1 MKSLV
6 HMFSAL
12 TTIAFC
18 LTMTAIQFL
27 VKDRPPTPPSEAQ
40 AIIRET
46 TTNREEGIVNN
57 YKVFFN
63 HKKIF
68 LIKHL

>member
-1 MKSLV
+1 
-6 HMFSAL
+6 MFSAL

-18 LTMTAIQFL
+18 LTMTAIFL

-40 AIIRET
+40 AKIRET
-46 TTNREEGIVNN
+46 TTNRGGIVNN
-57 YKVFFN
+57 YKVFLTI
-63 HKKIF
+63 KKLF